1 MMLGVK
7 TTSLDLRERIL
18 TCYDGGEGTRE
29 QIAKRFCVSLG
40 MIKKLLLQRRQTGD
54 IAPRHHLSG
63 RKPKILASHRQA
75 LRSHLAK
82 KPDMTLEELR
92 LELKLECS
100 LTAIH
105 YILDE
110 LGLTYKKRLSMRAS
124 RTVPTSGKPAKGGG
138 AAKAGSIRPG
148 SSSSTNRPPRR
159 T

>member
-1 MMLGVK
+1 MVRGMK

-18 TCYDGGEGTRE
+18 ACYDGGEGTRA

-92 LELKLECS
+92 HELRLKCS
-100 LTAIH
+100 LSAIH

-110 LGLTYKKRLSMRAS
+110 LGLTYKKRLSTRAS
-124 RTVPTSGKPAKGGG
+124 RTVPTSGKPVKLGV
-138 AAKAGSIRPG
+138 AARVGSTRRG
-148 SSSSTNRPPRR
+148 SSSATNRPPRR